1 MNEFE
6 IIRHFFDDPYG
17 DADLPIGD
25 DAALITPP
33 ANVPLAIAVDTLI
46 EGKHFPP
53 NTDAADIGYRALA
66 VNLSDLAAMAATPKF
81 YTLALTFPEFDQRW
95 LADFSGAMHQLAR
108 EYGMQLIGG
117 DTTRGPLSVT
127 VQVIGYQQRAALT
140 RDGAQPGD
148 LIAVSGTLGDASLGL
163 NFAEG
168 KTRADSNVAFLR
180 ERFLRPVPRVMLGG
194 QLSGIASSAIDISD
208 GLLADVGHIGEASGC
223 RAVID
228 AARVPLS
235 EALLAVAGDER
246 ARIAALTGGDDYE
259 LCFTVPPGASL
270 AAFPE
275 CTVIGEMEEG
285 DGVKVIN
292 APQALDDESDGYKHF
307 G

>member
-17 DADLPIGD
+17 EADLAIGD

-53 NTDAADIGYRALA
+53 NTDAADVGYRALA

-95 LADFSGAMHQLAR
+95 LADFSGAMHTLAR
-108 EYGMQLIGG
+108 QFGMQLIGG
-117 DTTRGPLSVT
+117 DTTRGPLSIT

-140 RDGAQPGD
+140 RDGASAGD
-148 LIAVSGTLGDASLGL
+148 LIAVSGTLGDASVGL
-163 NFAEG
+163 EFATG
-168 KTRADSNVAFLR
+168 KARAESHASFLQ
-180 ERFLRPVPRVMLGG
+180 ERFLRPSPRITLGG
-194 QLSGIASSAIDISD
+194 QLSGFASAAIDVSD
-208 GLLADVGHIGEASGC
+208 GLLADVGHIAKASGC

-228 AARVPLS
+228 ADGLPISASLS
-235 EALLAVAGDER
+235 AVAGDER
-246 ARIAALTGGDDYE
+246 GRLAALTGGDDYE
-259 LCFTVPPGASL
+259 LCFTVPKDKSL

-275 CTVIGEMEEG
+275 CTVIGEMKEG
-285 DGVKVIN
+285 DGVEVVN
-292 APQALDDESDGYKHF
+292 APKSLEYGVDGYKHF
-307 G
+307 